1 MSFSVSAF
9 IKKPKSQTAEVGA
22 TVVFEAQ
29 TEKED
34 VKVRWQRDTKDI
46 TGSDKYTI
54 SAEGNKHSLTISN
67 VTPEDSTGYAVISG
81 GSKVKFELK
90 INETEGGS
98 EGFWYLCSLLY
109 PDHTSDLFAPLCHFL
124 FVTLDNH
131 TAPLSHPYSQPLCVI
146 PLN

>member
-46 TGSDKYTI
+46 TGSYKYTI
-54 SAEGNKHSLTISN
+54 SAEGNKHSLVISN
-67 VTPEDSTGYAVISG
+67 VAPEDATGYAVISG

-98 EGFWYLCSLLY
+98 EGFWYLYLVLLTTLQISLHRYATFCL
-109 PDHTSDLFAPLCHFL
+109 
-124 FVTLDNH
+124 
-131 TAPLSHPYSQPLCVI
+131 
-146 PLN
+146 